1 MTSRR
6 KGRQEIGKETLWE
19 ERRNGEFLS
28 IDLRKV
34 KQEKKCNLRDLVVG
48 S

>member
-6 KGRQEIGKETLWE
+6 EERQEIGKETLWE
-19 ERRNGEFLS
+19 ERGNEFLS

-34 KQEKKCNLRDLVVG
+34 KQKNATYVIWW
-48 S
+48 